1 MRSVV
6 IESNRLRRAALSICC
21 SRSGLS
27 FVCGGMCR
35 GTTAT
40 YSAVPTRVEMR
51 RSVGGSIVTITYTEE
66 GIESSEQQKK
76 KREGSGGRSSVRV
89 CLNSVCLQ
97 RVSSVQDRCGCL
109 SFGCFYNA
117 SCEVEQRMVVW
128 RVERCDWAERE
139 ERVVPRRRDETVNE
153 RGTATREHG
162 HG

>member
-1 MRSVV
+1 M
-6 IESNRLRRAALSICC
+6 
-21 SRSGLS
+21 
-27 FVCGGMCR
+27 
-35 GTTAT
+35 
-40 YSAVPTRVEMR
+40 
-51 RSVGGSIVTITYTEE
+51 
-66 GIESSEQQKK
+66 
-76 KREGSGGRSSVRV
+76 RV